1 MRQFEAGVDK
11 FMIVASDGIWDALKD
26 SEVVKVVMKAKT
38 PGRAAR
44 RLGYLATVRR
54 RLSQKPDDIT
64 AICVNFSRATL
75 EGEELRAAQET
86 GAFAEYLDQAIIV
99 LADK

>member
-1 MRQFEAGVDK
+1 M
-11 FMIVASDGIWDALKD
+11 M
-26 SEVVKVVMKAKT
+26 VVKVVMKAKT